1 VLNEIKD
8 LRSLFQNFGYL
19 FSEAIICGGEANVT
33 LKNQNMWTAVLFLI
47 GTALQVGGFQS
58 TWLAYMCFALSGGL
72 LLFSLIH
79 SLRVP
84 GGFLPKW
91 DAWWS
96 LRLGGKLALPDAARI
111 AYEAARK
118 NKTLWAEAAERLGVD
133 NTPAG
138 ILDYVATYFGMHVPI
153 IGKRPP
159 STVDEM
165 IDMKQA
171 GKGTFEGGATRLE
184 MNDGHTVFTDL
195 RVCAK
200 DVKLVVK
207 KLSEKVFPDGRA

>member
-1 VLNEIKD
+1 M
-8 LRSLFQNFGYL
+8 
-19 FSEAIICGGEANVT
+19 T

-58 TWLAYMCFALSGGL
+58 TWLAYTCFILGGGL
-72 LLFSLIH
+72 LLFSLIQ
-79 SLRVP
+79 SLSVP
-84 GGFLPKW
+84 GGFLPKL

-96 LRLGGKLALPDAARI
+96 LRLGGTLALRDAARI

-133 NTPAG
+133 SSPEG

-153 IGKRPP
+153 IGRRPP
-159 STVDEM
+159 STVDET
-165 IDMKQA
+165 IDMRQA
-171 GKGTFEGGATRLE
+171 GKGTFEGGASRLA
-184 MNDGHTVFTDL
+184 MHDGHTVFTDL
-195 RVCAK
+195 RVNAK
-200 DVKLVVK
+200 DVKRVVK

>member
-1 VLNEIKD
+1 MKLN
-8 LRSLFQNFGYL
+8 
-19 FSEAIICGGEANVT
+19 
-33 LKNQNMWTAVLFLI
+33 NQNMWTAVLFLV

-58 TWLAYMCFALSGGL
+58 VWLAYTCFALAGAL
-72 LLFSLIH
+72 LLFSLFETA
-79 SLRVP
+79 RVP

-96 LRLGGKLALPDAARI
+96 LGLGGSLALHDAARI

-118 NKTLWAEAAERLGVD
+118 NNTLWAHAAEKLGT
-133 NTPAG
+133 NHSPAG

-159 STVDEM
+159 SRVDET
-165 IDMKQA
+165 IDMKSA
-171 GKGTFEGGATRLE
+171 GKGTFQGGATRLE

-195 RVCAK
+195 RVRSK
-200 DVKLVVK
+200 DVRIVVARM
-207 KLSEKVFPDGRA
+207 SEKVFPDGQG

>member
-1 VLNEIKD
+1 M
-8 LRSLFQNFGYL
+8 
-19 FSEAIICGGEANVT
+19 T
-33 LKNQNMWTAVLFLI
+33 LKNQSVWTAVLFLI

-58 TWLAYMCFALSGGL
+58 TWLAYTCFILGSGLFL
-72 LLFSLIH
+72 LSLIQ

-96 LRLGGKLALPDAARI
+96 LRLGGALALPDAARI

-133 NTPAG
+133 SSPAG

-159 STVDEM
+159 STVDET

-171 GKGTFEGGATRLE
+171 GKGTFKGGATRLE

-195 RVCAK
+195 RVSAK
-200 DVKLVVK
+200 HVRVVVK